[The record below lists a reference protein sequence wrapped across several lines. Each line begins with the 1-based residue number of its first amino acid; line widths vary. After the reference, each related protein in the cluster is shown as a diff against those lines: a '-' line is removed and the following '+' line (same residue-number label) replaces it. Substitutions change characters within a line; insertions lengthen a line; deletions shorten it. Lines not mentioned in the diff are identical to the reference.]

1 MSKKMF
7 KIEIKFSY
15 QANVLA
21 VLKITLILILIGLT
35 MPLINIYQIYF
46 RKWEKE

>member
-1 MSKKMF
+1 MSKKLF
-7 KIEIKFSY
+7 EIRINFSY
-15 QANVLA
+15 EANVLA

-46 RKWEKE
+46 RKCEKE